1 MASESALV
9 LFTLSPEAEG
19 RRKSLGLGRPEQAAD
34 VFAVLLD
41 YLENVCSGLQDVDL
55 FITTPVSSKLAGN
68 SHRNYLPQRG
78 RSFGESLRLA
88 VDDAFSLGYRRVVV
102 IGNDSPEI
110 SRGYLEN
117 AFDALASSGPRAAV
131 LGPAKDGGYALLG
144 LTTPCPEAFEAMPW
158 GSSRVARLTEA
169 RLVGSGFVVETLS
182 SLEDIDDR
190 RGLTRFLTRSRLG
203 WLAALARQITILLL
217 PESTGQRSAETE
229 RQAIFLAGWLTLRA
243 PPGPTM
249 TLA

>member
-1 MASESALV
+1 MASESALI

-41 YLENVCSGLQDVDL
+41 HLENVCSGLQDVDL
-55 FITTPVSSKLAGN
+55 FIATPVSLERTRN
-68 SHRNYLPQRG
+68 TQRNYLPQRG
-78 RSFGESLRLA
+78 QSFGESLRLA

-110 SRGYLEN
+110 SRSYLEN
-117 AFDALASSGPRAAV
+117 AFDALAWSGPRAAV

-203 WLAALARQITILLL
+203 SLAALARRITNLLL
-217 PESTGQRSAETE
+217 PESTGQRSAETKRLE
-229 RQAIFLAGWLTLRA
+229 IFLAGWLTPRA
-243 PPGPTM
+243 PPGAT
-249 TLA
+249 A

>member
-1 MASESALV
+1 MASESVLI
-9 LFTLSPEAEG
+9 LFTLSPDAEG

-41 YLENVCSGLQDVDL
+41 HLENVCSGLQDVDL
-55 FITTPVSSKLAGN
+55 LIATPVSSEPAR
-68 SHRNYLPQRG
+68 HARRNYLPQRG

-110 SRGYLEN
+110 SRSYLEN
-117 AFDALASSGPRAAV
+117 AFDALGSSGPRAAV

-144 LTTPCPEAFEAMPW
+144 LTTPCPEVFEAMPW
-158 GSSRVARLTEA
+158 GTSRVARLTEA

-182 SLEDIDDR
+182 SLADIDDR
-190 RGLTRFLTRSRLG
+190 RGLTRFLMRSRLG
-203 WLAALARQITILLL
+203 RLAALARRITILLL
-217 PESTGQRSAETE
+217 PESTRERPAETKRLE
-229 RQAIFLAGWLTLRA
+229 IFLAGWLTLRA
-243 PPGPTM
+243 PPGPTV
-249 TLA
+249 APA

>member
-1 MASESALV
+1 MRSESALV
-9 LFTLSPEAEG
+9 LFTLSPQAEG

-34 VFAVLLD
+34 VFAVLLNH
-41 YLENVCSGLQDVDL
+41 LETLSRSLEDVDFL
-55 FITTPVSSKLAGN
+55 IATPEPVEN
-68 SHRNYLPQRG
+68 SHRHHLPQRG

-110 SRGYLEN
+110 SRSYLEN
-117 AFDALASSGPRAAV
+117 AFESLASSGPRRAV

-158 GSSRVARLTEA
+158 GSSRVASLTEA
-169 RLVGSGFVVETLS
+169 RLVGGGFVVARLS

-190 RGLTRFLTRSRLG
+190 RGLNRFLNRSQRARL
-203 WLAALARQITILLL
+203 APLARRITQLLL
-217 PESTGQRSAETE
+217 HESTGYRSTE
-229 RQAIFLAGWLTLRA
+229 AVPSEVFLAGWIPSRA
-243 PPGPTM
+243 PP
-249 TLA
+249 LIA

>member
-1 MASESALV
+1 MASESALI

-19 RRKSLGLGRPEQAAD
+19 RRKSLGLGRPERAAD
-34 VFAVLLD
+34 VFAALLD
-41 YLENVCSGLQDVDL
+41 HLESVCGALQDVDL
-55 FITTPVSSKLAGN
+55 LIATPVPAEPAGIPG
-68 SHRNYLPQRG
+68 RNYLPQRG

-110 SRGYLEN
+110 SRSYLEN

-169 RLVGSGFVVETLS
+169 RLVGSGFAVETLS

-190 RGLTRFLTRSRLG
+190 RGLTRFLMRSRLG
-203 WLAALARQITILLL
+203 WLAALARRITNLLL
-217 PESTGQRSAETE
+217 PESTAERSAETKRLE
-229 RQAIFLAGWLTLRA
+229 IFLAGWLTLRA
-243 PPGPTM
+243 PPENF
-249 TLA
+249 A

>member
-1 MASESALV
+1 MGSESALI

-19 RRKSLGLGRPEQAAD
+19 RRKSLGLGRPERAAD

-41 YLENVCSGLQDVDL
+41 HLENVCGGLQDVDL
-55 FITTPVSSKLAGN
+55 LIATPLSSELAEN
-68 SHRNYLPQRG
+68 RRRNVLPQRG

-110 SRGYLEN
+110 SRRYLGN

-144 LTTPCPEAFEAMPW
+144 LTTPCPEAFESMPW
-158 GSSRVARLTEA
+158 GSSQVAQLTQA

-190 RGLTRFLTRSRLG
+190 RGLTRFLTRSRWG
-203 WLAALARQITILLL
+203 CLASLARRITNLLL
-217 PESTGQRSAETE
+217 PESTGHRSAETE
-229 RQAIFLAGWLTLRA
+229 HRQVFLARWFTPRA
-243 PPGPTM
+243 PPEAT
-249 TLA
+249 A